1 MPDLTLGVTV
11 LTDPATGEPIKPLA
25 GHATY
30 PGDCRGI
37 LAEVKGPSLLRGYLV
52 AVETSYDSAA
62 DRTRVGFAY
71 LGQVSR

>member
-1 MPDLTLGVTV
+1 MADLTLGVTV
-11 LTDPATGEPIKPLA
+11 LNDPATGEPIKPLA

-30 PGDCRGI
+30 PATAAGS
-37 LAEVKGPSLLRGYLV
+37 LAEVKGPSLLREYLV

-71 LGQVSR
+71 LGQMPR